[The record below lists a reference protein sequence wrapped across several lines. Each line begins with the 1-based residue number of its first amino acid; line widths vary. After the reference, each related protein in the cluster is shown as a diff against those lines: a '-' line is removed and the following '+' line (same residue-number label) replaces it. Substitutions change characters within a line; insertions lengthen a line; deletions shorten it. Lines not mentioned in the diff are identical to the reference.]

1 MHDRVQGSVEEHS
14 ARLTSPEAGSLRRMD
29 LDTPRPV
36 PMLWGHYNG
45 VLHIANAA
53 EGCLCTAESR
63 FTDKV
68 CEGQVASQAGY
79 GEHPASPPFSV
90 NSCGWLSVAASFLP
104 SHVFWVQ
111 IFPSLKDTV
120 TMD

>member
-36 PMLWGHYNG
+36 PMLWGHYNR

-63 FTDKV
+63 LTDKV

-79 GEHPASPPFSV
+79 EGVPCLTS
-90 NSCGWLSVAASFLP
+90 LP
-104 SHVFWVQ
+104 G
-111 IFPSLKDTV
+111 
-120 TMD
+120 